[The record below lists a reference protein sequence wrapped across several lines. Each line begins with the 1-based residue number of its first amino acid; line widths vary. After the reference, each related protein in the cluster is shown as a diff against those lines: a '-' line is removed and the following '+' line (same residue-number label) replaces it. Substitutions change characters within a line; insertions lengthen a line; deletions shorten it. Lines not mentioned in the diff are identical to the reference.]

1 MLTDYRLRQREY
13 LLEISRAMTARL
25 DLPSLLQ
32 LIIQSTVEMLSGRA
46 GLIALRQK
54 DGSFRVEASYGV
66 SGRADDFF
74 SPLFS
79 DIPGLG
85 SHLDPLRWTIPNL
98 ERKFRQVAGALGIG
112 LTRVV
117 ALPMT
122 IEAQLIGV
130 VFIFRTGGIAFSQND
145 RQLLASFADQ
155 AAIAVHNA
163 RLYQQMSQEK
173 AQLDAII
180 EHSGDGVMILEPDRR
195 IRIFNRALAAMSAI
209 PAEEAVGRVCYDVL
223 HLENVEPP
231 GVDLCDETSV
241 PIFHSANEHLYVE
254 GDIRRDDGSVVNVG
268 ITYSPLLNRQGEL
281 TNIIASV
288 RDITRFREAEEMKST
303 FISVISHELK
313 TPVALIKG
321 YAGTLSREDAE
332 WDRETVR
339 ESLAVVEEEADRLT
353 ELIDNLLDVSRL
365 QAGALKLEVGF
376 VNVAR
381 LAEETVEKFRSQTSG
396 HTFALDFPPDLPIV
410 PGDEGRLRQVIDN
423 LLSNAIKY
431 SPDGGQIRVSGR
443 ADDLQVYVAVTDEG
457 IGIPEDEQENIFDR
471 FYRVRSGVSQRTKGA
486 GVGLFLVKAV
496 VEAHG
501 GQVWVESKPGQG
513 STFVFTLPREQEQ
526 EGGSV
531 FHKS

>member
-25 DLPSLLQ
+25 DLPSVLR
-32 LIIQSTVEMLSGRA
+32 LIIQSAVEILSGRA
-46 GLIALRQK
+46 GLIALRQE
-54 DGSFRVEASYGV
+54 DGSFRIEASYGV
-66 SGRADDFF
+66 SGRTEDFF

-85 SHLDPLRWTIPNL
+85 GRLDPLRWTIPNL
-98 ERKFRQVAGALGIG
+98 EGKFHQVAQALGIG

-122 IEAQLIGV
+122 IEDQLIGV
-130 VFIFRTGGIAFSQND
+130 VFVFRTGGIAFSQND

-155 AAIAVHNA
+155 AAIAVQNA
-163 RLYQQMSQEK
+163 RLYQQVSQEK
-173 AQLDAII
+173 ARLDAII

-195 IRIFNRALAAMSAI
+195 ITIFNRALAAMSAI
-209 PAEEAVGRVCYDVL
+209 SAAEAVGRFCYDVL

-231 GVDLCDETSV
+231 GVDLCDEASA
-241 PIFHSANEHLYVE
+241 PIFNSASDKLYVE
-254 GDIRRDDGSVVNVG
+254 GDIRRDDGSVVNAS
-268 ITYSPLLNRQGEL
+268 ITYSPLFDSQSEL
-281 TNIIASV
+281 ANIIASV

-303 FISVISHELK
+303 FISVVSHELK

-321 YAGTLSREDAE
+321 YAGTLSREDAQ
-332 WDRETVR
+332 WDRETFH
-339 ESLAVVEEEADRLT
+339 ESLAVIEEEADRLT

-376 VNVAR
+376 VNVAH
-381 LAEETVEKFRSQTSG
+381 LAEKTVEKFRTQTSN
-396 HTFALDFPPDLPIV
+396 HTFALDFSSDLPTV
-410 PGDEGRLRQVIDN
+410 PGDEGRLRQVMDN

-443 ADDLQVYVAVTDEG
+443 ADERQVYVAVTDKG

-486 GVGLFLVKAV
+486 GLGLFLVKAV

-513 STFVFTLPREQEQ
+513 ATFVFTLPRE
-526 EGGSV
+526 
-531 FHKS
+531 